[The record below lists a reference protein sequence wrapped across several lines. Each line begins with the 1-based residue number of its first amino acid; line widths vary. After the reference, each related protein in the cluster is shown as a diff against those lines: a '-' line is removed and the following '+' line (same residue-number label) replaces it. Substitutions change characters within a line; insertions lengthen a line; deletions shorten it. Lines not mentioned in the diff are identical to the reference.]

1 MAVIALGYPEGRAS
15 RSERDPLEEK
25 VFLKR

>member
-1 MAVIALGYPEGRAS
+1 MAVIALGHPDGRTS
-15 RSERDPLEEK
+15 RSDRDPLEEK